1 MEINNY
7 PPFLSLSSL
16 QMGDNIPGILSQL
29 DSDGLSQL
37 KKFASDIVAKSKMM
51 NEEEVPDLVV
61 NFEEVAEKEAAQ
73 KAAEET
79 KNAEVAASS

>member
-1 MEINNY
+1 M
-7 PPFLSLSSL
+7 PCSPFLFSLYS
-16 QMGDNIPGILSQL
+16 QVGDNIPGILSQL

-51 NEEEVPDLVV
+51 NEEEVPDLVA

-73 KAAEET
+73 KATAAAEET
-79 KNAEVAASS
+79 KKEEVAAST